1 MSEFARRSEKASPL
15 KRQATGASKSVA
27 RNLGIDLERPAI
39 DAASHGLGGF
49 DALVAEPVGNIEAAH
64 AVMTEA
70 DDVVVGVELLKIR
83 GNGAHGNEHSAC
95 DAAEG
100 VFVGLTDINEEEF
113 ITAVEALF
121 DFNCGDF

>member
-1 MSEFARRSEKASPL
+1 
-15 KRQATGASKSVA
+15 
-27 RNLGIDLERPAI
+27 
-39 DAASHGLGGF
+39 
-49 DALVAEPVGNIEAAH
+49 
-64 AVMTEA
+64 MTEA

-83 GNGAHGNEHSAC
+83 GNGAHGDEHSSF